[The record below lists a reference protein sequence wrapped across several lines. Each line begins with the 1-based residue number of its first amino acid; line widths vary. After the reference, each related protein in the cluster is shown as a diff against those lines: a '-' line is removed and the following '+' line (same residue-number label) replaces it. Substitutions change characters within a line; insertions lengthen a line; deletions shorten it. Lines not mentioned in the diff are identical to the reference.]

1 LADFPADRNK
11 RIWKNDRGINPGY
24 RTAQQL
30 TQLLAEPNRV
40 ASGLRHKALR
50 RSLVP
55 NQQPP
60 LSRADIPSVRLRFE
74 TLRSFGRNIARI
86 RGKRGLQDGRLIPRD
101 IQLDSNSPSQMS
113 LFA

>member
-1 LADFPADRNK
+1 MQIISQLFPNWGEPLCDFAIPSSFGHPSLQISSIDDINLTDFPADRNK

-60 LSRADIPSVRLRFE
+60 PL
-74 TLRSFGRNIARI
+74 AR
-86 RGKRGLQDGRLIPRD
+86 
-101 IQLDSNSPSQMS
+101 
-113 LFA
+113 